1 MTFRRIVYHLTV
13 LATLSGVL
21 SSCGIRRHKYD
32 DPIAKNTQ
40 QPDKVLF
47 DRAINDIE
55 HSRFEIARLTLQTMI
70 NTYDA
75 SEYLAKAKLA
85 IADSWYR
92 EGGAHGLAQAE
103 AEYKDF
109 ILFYPAMEEA
119 AEAQERVC
127 DIHYKQM
134 EKAERDPLH
143 AIRAEDECRQL
154 VLQFPNSKFAPEV
167 QQKLRDIQEVLAAH
181 EYAAAVFYHH
191 KGSFPAAANRFTSLV
206 DQYPLFSQADES
218 LWMLGD
224 SYSHMGDHFEDRA
237 ADAYSRIVKDYPL
250 SSHVDAAKD
259 KLESMK
265 KPVPQAD
272 PVAYARMKYE
282 LENRTTVKL
291 PSRVFG
297 VLKKNPDMSLAAK
310 SGTPTMTGPRPT
322 IPASV
327 PQPSAGIT
335 GSDVTLTNVTDSK
348 ELDTRP
354 DARQNPPAAPGAAA
368 AAAAAAAGAP
378 AAAAAAPGGGIVA
391 APAATTEAAKPGE
404 PVAQQQ
410 PFATNHPMKPSKKKA
425 AKKKADDQTA
435 KPPAQPSTTPAQAP
449 SAQPQTPQ
457 PQTPQPQT
465 PQQ

>member
-55 HSRFEIARLTLQTMI
+55 HSRFEIARLTLQTLI

-134 EKAERDPLH
+134 EKPERDPLH

-167 QQKLRDIQEVLAAH
+167 QQKLRNIQEVLAAH

-206 DQYPLFSQADES
+206 EQYPLFSQADES

-224 SYSHMGDHFEDRA
+224 SYSHMGDRFEDRA
-237 ADAYSRIVKDYPL
+237 ADAYTRIVKDYPL
-250 SSHVDAAKD
+250 SDHAAAAKD
-259 KLESMK
+259 KLEAMK
-265 KPVPQAD
+265 RPVPQAD

-327 PQPSAGIT
+327 PQPSGGVT

-348 ELDTRP
+348 ELDNRP
-354 DARQNPPAAPGAAA
+354 DARQNPPAAPAAA
-368 AAAAAAAGAP
+368 AATAAAATGAP
-378 AAAAAAPGGGIVA
+378 AAAAAAPGGGIA
-391 APAATTEAAKPGE
+391 ATPAATGEAAKPAE
-404 PVAQQQ
+404 AVAQQQ
-410 PFATNHPMKPSKKKA
+410 PFATNHPTKLTKKQLKA
-425 AKKKADDQTA
+425 AKKKADEQAA
-435 KPPAQPSTTPAQAP
+435 KQAAQPSATPAQT
-449 SAQPQTPQ
+449 SQPQTPQ
-457 PQTPQPQT
+457 PQTPQK
-465 PQQ
+465 